1 MDTED
6 LILFVRT
13 VELGN
18 LSGAGRDMR
27 MSPAVV
33 SSRIQRLENQLGLR
47 LLNRTTRQV
56 NLTPDGEVFYEHCLK
71 ILEQVGAAEQA
82 VSARRDKP
90 GGSLKVSASNAF
102 ARLHIAP
109 KIGKFLDLHPDIQF
123 QLVATD
129 RFANFADE
137 KVDVAIRV
145 GQLRDSSLIVRRLA
159 RNVRV
164 LCASPQYLKQAAALN
179 SPADLVN
186 HNCLLLRFP
195 GSQQFQWSLNTPD
208 QTMVTPVTPGTLD
221 SDSGEILTTWCLEHH
236 GIALKSLWEVGP
248 YLKDGRLQIVLPE
261 YPPEAHSIHALYPH
275 ARFLPPRV
283 RAFIDFMVETIGDT
297 PYWEEGI
304 ENFIPRS

>member
-6 LILFVRT
+6 LVLFVRT
-13 VELGN
+13 AELGS

-56 NLTPDGEVFYEHCLK
+56 NLTPDGDTFYEHCLK
-71 ILEQVGAAEQA
+71 ILEEVDAAEEA
-82 VSARRDKP
+82 VSTRRDKL
-90 GGSLKVSASNAF
+90 GGSLKISASNAF

-109 KIGKFLDLHPDIQF
+109 KISVFLERHPNIQL
-123 QLVATD
+123 QLVASD

-137 KVDVAIRV
+137 KIDIAIRV
-145 GQLRDSSLIVRRLA
+145 GELKDSSLIVRRLA

-164 LCASPQYLKQAAALN
+164 LCASPQYLENAPQLKN
-179 SPADLVN
+179 PGDLAN

-195 GSQQFQWSLNTPD
+195 GSQQFQWTLQNGSGT
-208 QTMVTPVTPGTLD
+208 TITPVTPGTMD
-221 SDSGEILTTWCLEHH
+221 SDNGEILTSWCLEHH
-236 GIALKSLWEVGP
+236 GIALKSLWEIGP
-248 YLKDGRLQIVLPE
+248 YLQSGQLKQVLPD
-261 YPPEAHSIHALYPH
+261 YPPIPHTVHALYPH

-283 RAFIDFMVETIGDT
+283 RAFIDFMVDTIGDP
-297 PYWEEGI
+297 PYWEKGLEAYLPD
-304 ENFIPRS
+304 E

>member
-13 VELGN
+13 VELEN

-71 ILEQVGAAEQA
+71 ILEQVDSAEQA

-102 ARLHIAP
+102 AKLHIAP
-109 KIGKFLDLHPDIQF
+109 NIGKFLDIHPDIQF
-123 QLVATD
+123 QLVASD

-137 KVDVAIRV
+137 KIDVAIRV

-164 LCASPQYLKQAAALN
+164 LCATPTYLKKAPPLDT
-179 SPADLVN
+179 PADLAH

-195 GSQQFQWSLNTPD
+195 GSQQFQWTLKTPD
-208 QTMVTPVTPGTLD
+208 QNTVTPATPGTLD
-221 SDSGEILTTWCLEHH
+221 SDSGEILTSWCLDSH
-236 GIALKSLWEVGP
+236 GIALKSLWEIGP
-248 YLKDGRLQIVLPE
+248 YLKDGRLKVVLPD

-297 PYWEEGI
+297 PYWEKDMEA
-304 ENFIPRS
+304 FLPRS